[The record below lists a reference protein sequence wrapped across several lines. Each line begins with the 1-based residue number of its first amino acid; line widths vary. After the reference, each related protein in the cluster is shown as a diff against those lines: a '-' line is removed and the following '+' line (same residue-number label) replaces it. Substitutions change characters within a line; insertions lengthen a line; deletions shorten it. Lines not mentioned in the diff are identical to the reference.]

1 MVPLLG
7 PCWHLMFGDAISYA
21 GWRVPVPKGFY
32 VRKSQ
37 KGPTMWKQSL
47 GIPLFDV
54 SYGHIS
60 LYSVGPAQQPFT
72 CDRDYS
78 RFEKGVTQEATQSG
92 YQLLAKRTASV
103 GKSSGYCL
111 EFARAGVEPRSLVRC
126 AIENSVVVL
135 FLRRR
140 SSIYSRRL
148 HDPARDVFGKD
159 CGRGSYHYDET
170 IELAR
175 TYGGFGL
182 HSTRILPAYSFGH
195 ILGN

>member
-1 MVPLLG
+1 MLVPRDKLAKLVLRLLGVFIGGFLIVLLMVPLLG

-72 CDRDYS
+72 YDRDYS
-78 RFEKGVTQEATQSG
+78 RFEKGVTQEAIQSG
-92 YQLLAKRTASV
+92 YQL
-103 GKSSGYCL
+103 
-111 EFARAGVEPRSLVRC
+111 
-126 AIENSVVVL
+126 N
-135 FLRRR
+135 
-140 SSIYSRRL
+140 
-148 HDPARDVFGKD
+148 
-159 CGRGSYHYDET
+159 
-170 IELAR
+170 
-175 TYGGFGL
+175 
-182 HSTRILPAYSFGH
+182 
-195 ILGN
+195 